1 MAFLVKENK
10 SRVGIIDSKEKSG
23 QPTYGKADQAAFC
36 Q

>member
-1 MAFLVKENK
+1 MPFFVKMNRG
-10 SRVGIIDSKEKSG
+10 RVGIGDSKEKGG